1 MRSRHFPNI
10 VVDIFSD
17 YIAELVERV
26 TASGQFKRVI
36 RFWGPGA
43 TASVLAK

>member
-26 TASGQFKRVI
+26 TALGQFKRVI

>member
-1 MRSRHFPNI
+1 MGSRHFPNI

-17 YIAELVERV
+17 YIAELLERV
-26 TASGQFKRVI
+26 AALGQFKRVM
-36 RFWGPGA
+36 RFWSPGG